1 MNEYKSLNIY
11 LCLDLFYNWIITPSP
26 MSEEGEKGLKSRM
39 CNNKEKEGKKIRKNS
54 IKGLLKCRI
63 MIFIEVWPQI
73 NNVASIIH
81 YVQHVPTMYRIY

>member
-39 CNNKEKEGKKIRKNS
+39 CNNKEKEEKKDKKKLNKRL
-54 IKGLLKCRI
+54 IK
-63 MIFIEVWPQI
+63 VSY
-73 NNVASIIH
+73 ND
-81 YVQHVPTMYRIY
+81 IY